1 MTCTIEGNNSMGSF
15 LEPLL
20 KKVSRSG
27 LKNIMLAKSPSV
39 IFISIFLG
47 STSCDFQYVR
57 SSDYVAIPSQDLGAF

>member
-1 MTCTIEGNNSMGSF
+1 MGSF

-47 STSCDFQYVR
+47 STSCDFQW
-57 SSDYVAIPSQDLGAF
+57 SDRAIYIHEF